1 MLDYDI
7 VFMIGVQ
14 NSFNDVVNMNEQ
26 IRKSESKIGF
36 VFIDILQINENE
48 FRCIYFADFGKDFI
62 VF

>member
-36 VFIDILQINENE
+36 VFIDIL
-48 FRCIYFADFGKDFI
+48 
-62 VF
+62 